1 MVGILA
7 DQLLAYHILCIILAA
22 KKPRFADNYI
32 KMLPPPTISI
42 LQKAYKKY
50 NVAGFLA
57 DDPVQIPH
65 MFTKKQ
71 DIEIMAFFAATLA
84 WGQRVS
90 IINSCKKL
98 VVLFDNSP
106 HDFIL
111 NHSENDLKRMQGF
124 VHRTFNDTDL
134 FYFIYFLKKH
144 YSNNDTLETAFT
156 IGLKKSDPHV
166 GIALENFHHYFCNDE
181 FFPARTRKHVATPAR
196 GSACKRL
203 NMFLRWM
210 VRSDKNG
217 VDFGIWKKIKPAQLL
232 IPLDVHV
239 ERVARQLHLLERP
252 KTDFQAVLELTENL
266 RQLDPKDPVKF
277 DFALFGL
284 GVNNK

>member
-1 MVGILA
+1 
-7 DQLLAYHILCIILAA
+7 
-22 KKPRFADNYI
+22 
-32 KMLPPPTISI
+32 MLPAQTISI
-42 LQKAYKKY
+42 LNKACKKY
-50 NVAGFLA
+50 NVQGFLA

-65 MFTKKQ
+65 QFSKKE

-98 VVLFDNSP
+98 ITLFDNSP

-111 NHSENDLKRMQGF
+111 NHSENDLKRFEGF
-124 VHRTFNDTDL
+124 VHRTFNTTDL
-134 FYFIYFLKKH
+134 LYFIHFLKQH
-144 YSNNDTLETAFT
+144 YTNNTTLETAFT
-156 IGLKKSDPHV
+156 IGLKKTDEHV
-166 GIALENFHHYFCNDE
+166 GAALENFHNYFCNDD

-210 VRSDKNG
+210 VRHDKNG
-217 VDFGIWKKIKPAQLL
+217 VDFGLWKTIKPTQLL

-239 ERVARQLHLLERP
+239 ERVARQLNLIQRP
-252 KTDFQAVLELTENL
+252 KTDFQTVIELTNNL
-266 RQLDPKDPVKF
+266 KFIDPKDPVKL

-284 GVNNK
+284 GVNAKNTTK

>member
-1 MVGILA
+1 
-7 DQLLAYHILCIILAA
+7 
-22 KKPRFADNYI
+22 
-32 KMLPPPTISI
+32 MLTPQTISI
-42 LQKAYKKY
+42 LKNAFKKY

-98 VVLFDNSP
+98 VQLFDKAP

-111 NHSENDLKRMQGF
+111 NHTENDLKRIQGF

-134 FYFIYFLKKH
+134 LYFIHFLKKH
-144 YSNNDTLETAFT
+144 YLSHDSLETAFA

-166 GIALENFHHYFCNDE
+166 GAALENFHNYFCDDE
-181 FFPARTRKHVATPAR
+181 YFPTRTRKHVASPAR

-210 VRSDKNG
+210 VRSDING
-217 VDFGIWKKIKPAQLL
+217 VDFGLWKEISPSQLL

-239 ERVARQLHLLERP
+239 ERVARKLHLLERP

-266 RQLDPKDPVKF
+266 RKIDPKDPVKY

-284 GVNNK
+284 GVYEKELS